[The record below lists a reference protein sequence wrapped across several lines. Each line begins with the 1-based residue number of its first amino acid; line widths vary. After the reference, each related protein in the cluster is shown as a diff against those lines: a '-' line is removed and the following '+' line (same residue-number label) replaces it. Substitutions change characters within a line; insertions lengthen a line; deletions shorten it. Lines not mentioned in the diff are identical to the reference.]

1 VGSSLLQAG
10 FFTFICPALYMTQ
23 ELYHGWWIELSDQPE
38 GFSYQCWLPGHR
50 LAVSDRKVYP
60 SLASAQIAAH
70 DRADLESVKWALRHC
85 YASYVE
91 GSLTMDEFET
101 LESLIMDAIAP

>member
-1 VGSSLLQAG
+1 VGSSLLQAD
-10 FFTFICPALYMTQ
+10 FSHLSALHMTQ

-50 LAVSDRKVYP
+50 LAVSDRKHYS
-60 SLASAQIAAH
+60 SLEAAQIAAH
-70 DRADLESVKWALRHC
+70 HRADLESVKWAIQHC

-91 GSLTMDEFET
+91 GSLTISEFET
-101 LESLIMDAIAP
+101 LERLILGAMVAS